1 MINSTM
7 IYKIHIIATWIHIL
21 SAVYWLGAIL
31 FTLTV
36 LGPVMRFQPGKVAT
50 PIMSSIQ
57 NRVRRFVLVAIVL
70 FVVTGSF
77 NLYYRGLTD
86 LGFFETSYG
95 RIFLVKM
102 IPVAVMF
109 TIYFSAPLILRSLS
123 PDSKG
128 TCCEL
133 EEGPKRVGRVF
144 AILHM
149 IALACGIIV
158 IFMGVMLRG

>member
-1 MINSTM
+1 M
-7 IYKIHIIATWIHIL
+7 YKIHLIVTWIHIL

-36 LGPVMRFQPGKVAT
+36 LGPVMRFQPGKVAV

-57 NRVRRFVLVAIVL
+57 NRVRRFVLVTIIL
-70 FVVTGSF
+70 FVATGSF
-77 NLYYRGLTD
+77 NLYYRGL
-86 LGFFETSYG
+86 LHNGFFSSSYG
-95 RIFLVKM
+95 HIFLIKM
-102 IPVAVMF
+102 IPVATMF
-109 TIYFSAPLILRSLS
+109 TIYFSAPFILRRLS
-123 PDSKG
+123 PESKG

-133 EEGPKRVGRVF
+133 EEGPKAVGKVF

-149 IALACGIIV
+149 IALGCGIIA

>member
-1 MINSTM
+1 ML
-7 IYKIHIIATWIHIL
+7 YKVHLIATLIHIL

-31 FTLTV
+31 ITMTV
-36 LGPVMRFQPGKVAT
+36 LGPVMRFQPGKIAT

-70 FVVTGSF
+70 FAVTGSF

-86 LGFFETSYG
+86 LGFFGTSYG
-95 RIFLVKM
+95 RIFLIKM

-109 TIYFSAPLILRSLS
+109 AIYFSAPLILRRLS
-123 PDSKG
+123 PESNG

-133 EEGPKRVGRVF
+133 EEGPKRAGRVF

-149 IALACGIIV
+149 VALTSGIIV
-158 IFMGVMLRG
+158 ILMGVMLRG